1 MLRLRGGQMAATEN
15 KMRVLILCT
24 GNSARSQMA
33 EGLLRR
39 LAGVRY
45 EVFSAGTKPV
55 GVNPLAIEAMRE
67 VGIDISAQRSKSV
80 AEFAGQQFAT
90 VITVCD
96 KAAEECPIFPGA
108 PQRAHWSLP
117 DPAAV
122 SGTRE
127 EKLGAFR
134 KVRDE
139 LERRIQSFVSSMVS
153 GARS

>member
-1 MLRLRGGQMAATEN
+1 MTAPGSKA
-15 KMRVLILCT
+15 RVLILCT

-39 LAGVRY
+39 FGGEQF
-45 EVFSAGTKPV
+45 EVFSAGTRPV

-67 VGIDISAQRSKSV
+67 LGIDISAQRSKSV
-80 AEFAGQQFAT
+80 AEFAAEKFAT

-96 KAAEECPIFPGA
+96 NAAEECPVFPSV
-108 PQRAHWSLP
+108 PERVHWSLR

-127 EKLGAFR
+127 EKLEAFR
-134 KVRDE
+134 EIRDD
-139 LERRIQSFVSSMVS
+139 LERRIREFVSSAAS
-153 GARS
+153 GRR

>member
-1 MLRLRGGQMAATEN
+1 MTATES
-15 KMRVLILCT
+15 KARVLILCT

-39 LAGVRY
+39 FGGEQF

-67 VGIDISAQRSKSV
+67 LGIDISAQRSKSV
-80 AEFAGQQFAT
+80 VEFAAEKFAT

-96 KAAEECPIFPGA
+96 NAAEECPVFPGA
-108 PQRAHWSLP
+108 PERVHWSLR

-122 SGTRE
+122 SGTQE
-127 EKLGAFR
+127 EKLEAFR
-134 KVRDE
+134 EIRDD
-139 LERRIQSFVSSMVS
+139 LERRIRDFVNSAAS
-153 GARS
+153 GPRR

>member
-1 MLRLRGGQMAATEN
+1 MTATES
-15 KMRVLILCT
+15 KARVLILCT

-39 LAGVRY
+39 FGGEQF

-67 VGIDISAQRSKSV
+67 LGIDISAQRSKSV
-80 AEFAGQQFAT
+80 VEFAAEKFAT

-96 KAAEECPIFPGA
+96 NAAEECPVFPGA
-108 PQRAHWSLP
+108 PERVHWSLR

-127 EKLGAFR
+127 EKLEAFR
-134 KVRDE
+134 EIRYDF
-139 LERRIQSFVSSMVS
+139 ERRIREFVSSAAS
-153 GARS
+153 GPRR

>member
-1 MLRLRGGQMAATEN
+1 MTAREN
-15 KMRVLILCT
+15 KLRVLILCT

-33 EGLLRR
+33 EGLLRH
-39 LAGVRY
+39 LGGTRY
-45 EVFSAGTKPV
+45 EVFSAGTKPA

-67 VGIDISAQRSKSV
+67 VGIDISTQRSKSV
-80 AEFAGQQFAT
+80 AEFAGQEFAA

-96 KAAEECPIFPGA
+96 NAAEECPIFPGA

-122 SGTRE
+122 SGTE
-127 EKLGAFR
+127 QEKLGAFR

-139 LERRIQSFVSSMVS
+139 LERRIQAFVNSVVS
-153 GARS
+153 GAHR